1 MVKDMLDLSQILRAR
16 KYARGSIDFDLSEI
30 KLVLD
35 EEEKVKYV
43 KLRERGEAEKI
54 IEDFMIAANE
64 AVAEKLFWMEIPS
77 VYRTHEKPE
86 RERLQKLNESL
97 KNFHYR
103 VHNLEDV
110 HRSNFK
116 K

>member
-1 MVKDMLDLSQILRAR
+1 M
-16 KYARGSIDFDLSEI
+16 
-30 KLVLD
+30 
-35 EEEKVKYV
+35 KYV

-86 RERLQKLNESL
+86 REDY
-97 KNFHYR
+97 KN
-103 VHNLEDV
+103 
-110 HRSNFK
+110 
-116 K
+116 